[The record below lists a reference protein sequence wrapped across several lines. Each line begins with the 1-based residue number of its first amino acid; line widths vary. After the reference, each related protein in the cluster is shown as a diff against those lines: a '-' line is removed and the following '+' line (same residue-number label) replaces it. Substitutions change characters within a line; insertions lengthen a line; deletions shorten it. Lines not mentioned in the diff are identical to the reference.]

1 MLLQN
6 VKKLGVTPEH
16 RQYLTAGGA
25 ARVAVEMQ
33 NSAGDRPR
41 DGRHEVW
48 SWKAASKES
57 LCLMWQ
63 KVKVQLMLS
72 MSFLTAVFWYCRRL
86 YSFLAQ
92 LLKRWSNYLQR
103 QLIRNLSV
111 LPEVDLLGYSA
122 REWKGET
129 KQAKQMREAYEELFR
144 SCHIKYLRQ
153 VRRDN
158 YSVIRAVLFQIF
170 SQGIPF
176 PSWMKER
183 DILKL
188 PEKLLYSQGCN
199 WIQQYSFG
207 PERYTGPNAFGKLR
221 KCMEALKT
229 NWAEISATRDHEER
243 GSMCNTLFSDESKE
257 YKLYEAIKFI
267 MLYEVVEAY
276 EQIKSRGKPVHNLF
290 NLLFDRDSSSDPLSF
305 MMNHL
310 NSIGD
315 SICLDQVELSLLGY
329 LFEVKIRVYR
339 LHRFNTEEFQVKYPA
354 EYRREWNEI
363 ALLTEDD
370 HYYHIPL
377 FRT

>member
-1 MLLQN
+1 
-6 VKKLGVTPEH
+6 
-16 RQYLTAGGA
+16 
-25 ARVAVEMQ
+25 MQ
-33 NSAGDRPR
+33 RKRDRKFSKTR
-41 DGRHEVW
+41 DHFIEQEKRSRISSERSVGRHEVW
-48 SWKAASKES
+48 SWKTASKES

-72 MSFLTAVFWYCRRL
+72 MSFLTALFWYCRRL
-86 YSFLAQ
+86 YGFLAQ

-170 SQGIPF
+170 SQGIHF
-176 PSWMKER
+176 PLWMKER

-207 PERYTGPNAFGKLR
+207 PERYSGPNTFGKLR

-243 GSMCNTLFSDESKE
+243 GSMCNILFSDESKE
-257 YKLYEAIKFI
+257 CKLYEAIKFI

-276 EQIKSRGKPVHNLF
+276 EQMKSRDEPVHNLF
-290 NLLFDRDSSSDPLSF
+290 GLLFARDSSSDPLSF

-315 SICLDQVELSLLGY
+315 AICLDQVELFLLGY
-329 LFEVKIRVYR
+329 LLEVKIRVYR
-339 LHRFNTEEFQVKYPA
+339 LHRFNTEEFQVTYPN

-363 ALLTEDD
+363 SLLTEDD
-370 HYYHIPL
+370 RYYHIPL